1 MLFFADL
8 PFFCI
13 SSCPWRTKLM
23 QIHVARRLG
32 SFPRGFNFFLIAFPT
47 LLPFPNSMPLQNQ
60 TRELKYWKPFLSS
73 DHSLAFPDSRERE
86 FLKYHRL
93 SALRAFPVL
102 EKKKSPRYCHLSLNS
117 QGLVHQ
123 QSSCDGCTGGVWAGT
138 EQPLLKPQML
148 LKKAPCFVFCR
159 RDAQAPGTS
168 CLCHDF

>member
-1 MLFFADL
+1 
-8 PFFCI
+8 
-13 SSCPWRTKLM
+13 M

-102 EKKKSPRYCHLSLNS
+102 EKKKAPDIVTSP
-117 QGLVHQ
+117 
-123 QSSCDGCTGGVWAGT
+123 
-138 EQPLLKPQML
+138 
-148 LKKAPCFVFCR
+148 
-159 RDAQAPGTS
+159 
-168 CLCHDF
+168 